1 MNADKLRRP
10 FHDSGSAASSNAAN
24 AAGYATMAVGV
35 AAVAGVAAIAVR
47 RRRREGAGYTEL
59 TPLTAENIVVAA
71 SDNAPLVA

>member
-1 MNADKLRRP
+1 
-10 FHDSGSAASSNAAN
+10 
-24 AAGYATMAVGV
+24 MAVGV